1 MGLLGSASNALSL
14 KRRERER
21 FLPSRRHGRCRAGS
35 SKLKEDLSV
44 SPPSKGPIW
53 AADVIEAR
61 KFRDGRTPR
70 IDWRGIYPA
79 LSSFLGSS
87 TNALTGERACRLRRT
102 TDRLE
107 VGCKRTVFFRS
118 TEARSCRSAMN
129 GVQRA
134 EFRCLAGRKRLIH
147 RNLLDG
153 CRGKTARVSKSEYP
167 FDRLATA
174 VAPRRASGRGGLP

>member
-1 MGLLGSASNALSL
+1 MGLLASASNALSL
-14 KRRERER
+14 KRREKGFSYRVAVADAAQAHR
-21 FLPSRRHGRCRAGS
+21 SLRRTCPSA
-35 SKLKEDLSV
+35 
-44 SPPSKGPIW
+44 PTSKGPIW

-61 KFRDGRTPR
+61 KFRDGRPSR

-87 TNALTGERACRLRRT
+87 TNALTGERACRLRPT

-147 RNLLDG
+147 RSLLDG